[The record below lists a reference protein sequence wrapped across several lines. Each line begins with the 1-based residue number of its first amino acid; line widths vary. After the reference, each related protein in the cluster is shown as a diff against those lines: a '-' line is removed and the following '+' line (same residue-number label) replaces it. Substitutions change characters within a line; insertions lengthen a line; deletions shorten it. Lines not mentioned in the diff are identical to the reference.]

1 MPARLLDSVKADGL
15 QPAVAQHQ
23 TSAGL
28 DAVLAEGHATRFQ
41 GQVLVPAVPEVVL
54 AEDAV
59 LAEVRL
65 AVLAGRSVAV
75 VRWTSFSHKSF
86 RYILLMTP
94 LSRRAR
100 SSSSVVPPPRRWLRS

>member
-41 GQVLVPAVPEVVL
+41 GQALVPAVPEVVL

-65 AVLAGRSVAV
+65 AVLALHLARWDVAQAQV
-75 VRWTSFSHKSF
+75 EWLERHASSHPK
-86 RYILLMTP
+86 LQL
-94 LSRRAR
+94 
-100 SSSSVVPPPRRWLRS
+100 LRSELERERPR